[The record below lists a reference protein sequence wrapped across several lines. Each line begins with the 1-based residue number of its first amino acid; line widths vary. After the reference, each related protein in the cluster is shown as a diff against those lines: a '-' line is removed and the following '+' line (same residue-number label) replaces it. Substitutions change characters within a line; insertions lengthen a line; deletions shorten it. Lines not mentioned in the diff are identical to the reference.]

1 MLQVGCPES
10 GVEEAVA
17 RLVTA
22 GYKVVFALEIF
33 CTHGRNMQ
41 TLYERNYVEQVARM
55 EQMETAQEA
64 KAARG
69 PKATIRRQL
78 TRVHTPATAT
88 GQQ

>member
-1 MLQVGCPES
+1 
-10 GVEEAVA
+10 
-17 RLVTA
+17 
-22 GYKVVFALEIF
+22 
-33 CTHGRNMQ
+33 
-41 TLYERNYVEQVARM
+41 M

-88 GQQ
+88 GGLLLVLQSCEQVSHARFWHATFA